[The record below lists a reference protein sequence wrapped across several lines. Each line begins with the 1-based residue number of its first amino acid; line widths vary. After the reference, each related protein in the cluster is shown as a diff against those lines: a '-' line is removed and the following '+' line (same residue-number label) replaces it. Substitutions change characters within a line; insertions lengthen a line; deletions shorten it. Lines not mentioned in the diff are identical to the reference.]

1 MLPFR
6 SGRSWKRGAA
16 ASLILVA
23 ALGWP
28 AGAAEPS
35 ASPSP
40 SAKEKKGALGAGGVP
55 LPIGHEIKGLVLP
68 DYNLEGQLQA
78 RFEAAVAKRLDANL
92 IQFSG
97 LKATTYTPENALDL
111 EIVIPTSTLDINTRV
126 ITSQARTTIRRADF
140 IISGD
145 SLRFDS
151 NARQGTLTGNV
162 RMVITDQSELM
173 GKTDK

>member
-1 MLPFR
+1 M
-6 SGRSWKRGAA
+6 
-16 ASLILVA
+16 
-23 ALGWP
+23 
-28 AGAAEPS
+28 
-35 ASPSP
+35 
-40 SAKEKKGALGAGGVP
+40 
-55 LPIGHEIKGLVLP
+55 PIGHEIKGLVLP